1 MNKNKGE
8 AERKEKDLCYFIDLK
23 FILIMNHKNATSRYQ
38 KVEAAK
44 VFNLRENNIA
54 GEWTKKT
61 REREER
67 KGISFDTL
75 LSRNV
80 Q

>member
-54 GEWTKKT
+54 GE
-61 REREER
+61 
-67 KGISFDTL
+67 
-75 LSRNV
+75 
-80 Q
+80 